1 MLKPGLLRPVL
12 EPGLPRPVPEPGLL
26 RPVLEPGLLRPVPE
40 PGLLRPVPR
49 ARTGTIAGAGTTSL
63 ETMSKDQWLA
73 DLKRRM
79 RMMTA
84 DLLRRPD
91 LSDRERRRILAAL
104 KRLDLP

>member
-1 MLKPGLLRPVL
+1 MTRPT
-12 EPGLPRPVPEPGLL
+12 PSH
-26 RPVLEPGLLRPVPE
+26 
-40 PGLLRPVPR
+40 
-49 ARTGTIAGAGTTSL
+49 AKTGTTSPRAPSGDRDYL
-63 ETMSKDQWLA
+63 AGTGTTSPRAGTGTTSKYGLYSHNFTPEEIAWLDTMSTDQWLA

>member
-1 MLKPGLLRPVL
+1 MTRPT
-12 EPGLPRPVPEPGLL
+12 PS
-26 RPVLEPGLLRPVPE
+26 
-40 PGLLRPVPR
+40 R
-49 ARTGTIAGAGTTSL
+49 AKTGTTSPRAPSENRDYHAGTGTTSKYGLYAHNFTPEEIARL
-63 ETMSKDQWLA
+63 ETMSTDQWLA

-79 RMMTA
+79 RIMTA

>member
-1 MLKPGLLRPVL
+1 MTQSTPS
-12 EPGLPRPVPEPGLL
+12 
-26 RPVLEPGLLRPVPE
+26 
-40 PGLLRPVPR
+40 R
-49 ARTGTIAGAGTTSL
+49 AKTGTTSPRAGTGTTSKYGLYSHNFTPEEIARL
-63 ETMSKDQWLA
+63 ETMSTDQWLA

-84 DLLRRPD
+84 DMLRRPD